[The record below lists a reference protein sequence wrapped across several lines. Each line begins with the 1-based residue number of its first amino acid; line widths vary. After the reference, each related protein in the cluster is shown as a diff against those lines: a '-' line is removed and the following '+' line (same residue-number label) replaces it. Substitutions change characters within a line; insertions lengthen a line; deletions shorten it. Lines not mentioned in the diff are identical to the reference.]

1 MPRPRKNRRIRFDPT
16 VTYFKPRGIPMVSL
30 KEVVLESDEVEAL
43 RLKDKKGLD
52 QTECAKKMKISQS
65 TFQRIIVSA
74 HKKIAEAIMDGKAIK
89 IKNAGSID
97 KN

>member
-16 VTYFKPRGIPMVSL
+16 ATYFKPRGIPMVSL
-30 KEVVLESDEVEAL
+30 EEIILSMEEAETI

-65 TFQRIIVSA
+65 TFQRTITSA
-74 HKKIAEAIMDGKAIK
+74 RKKIAEAIIDGNAIK
-89 IKNAGSID
+89 IETEKGA
-97 KN
+97 